1 LVCTGCSCLCDDI
14 QVEIEDGRLGRIEN
28 ACAKGTAYLRSGVNP
43 QRRAR
48 SLVRGQSVSVE
59 EAVEEAARL
68 LSKAKRRLIFGLD
81 NSTLEA
87 QAIAIDLTRKLGAV
101 IDDASSFSWGAL
113 IKSLLCGQLPTC
125 SLSEVKD
132 NADLLIYWGS
142 NPPHTHPRH
151 LSKFTYYA
159 YSSYNPAGWFPKVK
173 LSCVEVRDTELSFMC
188 KPVFRIK
195 PGGDRDFIR
204 SVLGE
209 AQSGREDSRS
219 FLEMVTK
226 SHFCVIFCGAGL
238 SYSLDGEFGLFN
250 DMVRR
255 FSQTTRMAVIPMVA
269 EANLRGFSQ
278 SLYAQTGHVN
288 QVSFGAGVSHGNE
301 FSFAE
306 QVRKGLAECVLVLG
320 SDPFSALPQSLMRNL
335 QGTSIICLDRFS
347 TPTTIAA
354 DVVIPTALP
363 GLECGGS
370 MVRMDGDKMALV
382 GPKKGDYPTEEEIL
396 KQLLQRMG

>member
-1 LVCTGCSCLCDDI
+1 
-14 QVEIEDGRLGRIEN
+14 VER
-28 ACAKGTAYLRSGVNP
+28 
-43 QRRAR
+43 
-48 SLVRGQSVSVE
+48 
-59 EAVEEAARL
+59 AVEEAARL
-68 LSKAKRRLIFGLD
+68 LSKAKRHLIFGLD

-87 QAIAIDLTRKLGAV
+87 QAVAIDLSRKLGAV
-101 IDDASSFSWGAL
+101 IDDASSFSWGTL
-113 IKSLLCGQLPTC
+113 IESLLGGELPTC

-159 YSSYNPAGWFPKVK
+159 YADYNPAGWFPKVK
-173 LSCVEVRDTELSFMC
+173 LSCIEVRDTELSAMC
-188 KPVFRIK
+188 KPVFKIK

-204 SVLGE
+204 GVLGE
-209 AQSGREDSRS
+209 AQIEREDSQS

-238 SYSLDGEFGLFN
+238 GYSLDGEFGLFT

-269 EANLRGFSQ
+269 EANLPGFSQ
-278 SLYAQTGHVN
+278 SLHDQTGHVN
-288 QVSFGAGVSHGNE
+288 QVSFGVGVSHGSE
-301 FSFAE
+301 FSFLE
-306 QVRKGLAECVLVLG
+306 QVRKGLVECVLVVG
-320 SDPFSALPQSLMRNL
+320 SDPLSALPQSLMRNL

-354 DVVIPTALP
+354 DVVIATALP

-370 MVRMDGDKMALV
+370 MARMDGDRMVLV
-382 GPKKGDYPTEEEIL
+382 GPKERDYPTEEEIL
-396 KQLLQRMG
+396 SQLLQRIG